1 MACPTCFGLIF
12 VGSKFCDH
20 CGAIALPTTLREND
34 DLGDCPRCQVPL
46 ALMSVGS
53 TDLRECIKCDG
64 IWADATTFETVCAD
78 RERQSAVLGFMDQR
92 TVKGALLTKISY
104 VKCPE
109 CGELMNRS
117 NFARASGVIVDICKK
132 HGVWFDADELP
143 KIVEFIQKGGMEIAR
158 QKEKL
163 EIESE
168 RGRLRDEQRMNAAMD
183 QKYGVG
189 NLWQKGESPGVRSFI
204 RSLFD

>member
-1 MACPTCFGLIF
+1 
-12 VGSKFCDH
+12 
-20 CGAIALPTTLREND
+20 
-34 DLGDCPRCQVPL
+34 
-46 ALMSVGS
+46 
-53 TDLRECIKCDG
+53 
-64 IWADATTFETVCAD
+64 
-78 RERQSAVLGFMDQR
+78 MDQR

-104 VKCPE
+104 VKCPD
-109 CGELMNRS
+109 CGELMNRN

-168 RGRLRDEQRMNAAMD
+168 RGRLRDEQRMDAAMD
-183 QKYGVG
+183 QSYGVG
-189 NLWQKGESPGVRSFI
+189 NIWQRDESLGVRSFI